1 MNIGKYS
8 YGTPNLKFMNNY
20 SNLTIGNFCSIGTN
34 PAKLIKY
41 RFSQEQIEKLL
52 QIKWWNWDDDKINK
66 HVELLHDINIYN
78 FIQVGIKM

>member
-34 PAKLIKY
+34 VLPYTIVGGNPAKLIKY

-52 QIKWWNWDDDKINK
+52 QIKWLSLI
-66 HVELLHDINIYN
+66 HI
-78 FIQVGIKM
+78 